1 MPKGY
6 IDFDTFKAQHPHKPR
21 IPNCPRCKKPMVNIT
36 RNIYGKVMCGDCLA
50 EEEKKREGYRKK
62 QEAADARI
70 TEELEEAENIQ
81 A

>member
-1 MPKGY
+1 
-6 IDFDTFKAQHPHKPR
+6 
-21 IPNCPRCKKPMVNIT
+21 MVNIT
-36 RNIYGKVMCGDCLA
+36 RNIYGKVMCSDCLA

-62 QEAADARI
+62 QEAADAKL